1 MNKKARDW
9 FKKQPNTIFIND
21 VEIPSY
27 QKYWQDQMEAERK
40 INRLKTSNIIQYACI
55 IILSI
60 AVIILA
66 QK

>member
-1 MNKKARDW
+1 MNKKARNW

-27 QKYWQDQMEAERK
+27 QKYWQDQMEAKRK
-40 INRLKTSNIIQYACI
+40 ISRLKTSNIIQYACI